1 MGDLLRSIA
10 VPLDHVRPSDPDEAA
25 LVRELQAGAE
35 DAFAHLLALY
45 RNPVYNMVYHI
56 TDNEA
61 DAADVLQN
69 VFVKIIRGIKTF
81 RRTSSLKTWIYRI
94 AVREALN
101 YRRGWFRRSRREV
114 ASVDDLRCFLPVA
127 QRLGGA
133 ERETPYD
140 WVEQVE
146 RKDMIERALRSLPES
161 YRAVV
166 VLREVEDLSYDEI
179 SNVLGIAEGTVKS
192 RLKRGREMLRRK
204 LAGCVV
210 LQGY

>member
-1 MGDLLRSIA
+1 MGDLVRSIA

-114 ASVDDLRCFLPVA
+114 VSVDDLRCFLPVA
-127 QRLGGA
+127 QRPGGA
-133 ERETPYD
+133 KRETPYD
-140 WVEQVE
+140 WVEQGE

>member
-1 MGDLLRSIA
+1 MGDLVRSIA
-10 VPLDHVRPSDPDEAA
+10 IPLDHVRPSDPDETA

-69 VFVKIIRGIKTF
+69 IFVKIIRGIKAF
-81 RRTSSLKTWIYRI
+81 RGTSSLKTWIYRI

-114 ASVDDLRCFLPVA
+114 VSLDDLRFFMPAA
-127 QRLGGA
+127 QLSGGTGQA
-133 ERETPYD
+133 SPYD
-140 WVEQVE
+140 WVEQGE
-146 RKDMIERALRSLPES
+146 RKEMIERALRSLPES

-166 VLREVEDLSYDEI
+166 VLREVEDLRYDEI
-179 SNVLGIAEGTVKS
+179 SDVLGVAEGTVKS

-210 LQGY
+210 LQGE